1 MVRWRFK
8 EPTRRARKTVYLLS
22 MMTMENYFPKIL
34 TRTGRES
41 NNHSFKSDKQSE
53 FMIKFNILCIIIH
66 LNSESYYLSPMIISN
81 YPREEITNS
90 EPNSVFSPQM

>member
-1 MVRWRFK
+1 
-8 EPTRRARKTVYLLS
+8 
-22 MMTMENYFPKIL
+22 
-34 TRTGRES
+34 
-41 NNHSFKSDKQSE
+41 
-53 FMIKFNILCIIIH
+53 MIKFNILCIIIH